1 MAFSSKY
8 SVFSVALCEPLLEHA
23 KRLARENPRPRLF
36 PKTGYN
42 RSMASFTV
50 VLVNPRSGAGDA
62 LHLARAAQAVWQAHG
77 WEVYLVVPPHPL
89 GFTLAAR
96 LAGERAAARVVVVG
110 GDGTVRWAARGL
122 MGTPVPL
129 GLLPAGTGNVLARY
143 LGLPAPGPVARK
155 RTAQRAAEKL
165 LQAAPRPWD
174 LFQVNGAL
182 GVLWLGLGMD
192 AAVVA
197 RVEALRKTRQGRP
210 LVRTWLRFVHTSL
223 KTLFSAREE
232 TVAVHTPEGE
242 RQWRT
247 AMLVLANV
255 PLYAGGLIRFPQG
268 RPDDGR
274 LEVWVLPRRS
284 SGNLVKTAL
293 GLVLRHGLPIPWPGP
308 GISARQVHLRPARP
322 WLAHCDGDPLP
333 PADHLEVRLLPG
345 AFFMLV
351 PQQKGSNTRP

>member
-8 SVFSVALCEPLLEHA
+8 SVFSMALCEHLLEHA
-23 KRLARENPRPRLF
+23 KRLARENPRPRLS

-42 RSMASFTV
+42 RGMASFTV

-77 WEVYLVVPPHPL
+77 WETYLVVPPHPL

-96 LAGERAAARVVVVG
+96 LAGEKAAARVVVVG

-122 MGTPVPL
+122 MGTHVPL

-155 RTAQRAAEKL
+155 RTAQRAAERL

-182 GVLWLGLGMD
+182 GVLWLGLGLD

-197 RVEALRKTRQGRP
+197 RVEALRKTHQGRP
-210 LVRTWLRFVHTSL
+210 LVRTWLRFVHAALGGILANGAQTVQV
-223 KTLFSAREE
+223 TTETQRARWH
-232 TVAVHTPEGE
+232 A
-242 RQWRT
+242 R
-247 AMLVLANV
+247 MLVVANV

-274 LEVWVLPRRS
+274 LEVWVLPWRPP
-284 SGNLVKTAL
+284 GDLVKTAL

-345 AFFMLV
+345 TFFMLV
-351 PQQKGSNTRP
+351 PQQKGPNTRP